1 MKNLFTKYG
10 LAVLLLAV
18 LIAVLLSIMAFVS
31 TSSALLSNLAGII
44 ASPFRAV
51 GSAVVGTVTGWGD
64 YLTEFDRLKA
74 ENEALRKELAETKA
88 SIRQAE
94 QDREENRILREQ
106 LELKA
111 QRRDLTTVAARIVE
125 QDSSNWSSMLT
136 VNRGTAYGVAVGD
149 YVVDANGYLVGE
161 VAEAGL
167 NWSTVRTVLDSETSL
182 GAMVYRS
189 GASAVAQG
197 DFARMQ
203 EGRLTLGYLGTDPDI
218 MEGDLVLTF
227 GLGGYHPSGLVI
239 GYVEET
245 GTGDN
250 GLAQYA
256 VVRPEA
262 ALEDLSEVFII
273 TDFVIED

>member
-1 MKNLFTKYG
+1 MKKLFTKYG

-136 VNRGTAYGVAVGD
+136 VNRGTAYEVAVGD

-161 VAEAGL
+161 VVEAGL

-203 EGRLTLGYLGTDPDI
+203 EGRLTLGYLGTDPDV

-262 ALEDLSEVFII
+262 ALEDLSEAFII

>member
-161 VAEAGL
+161 VTEAGL

-203 EGRLTLGYLGTDPDI
+203 EGRLTLGYLGTDPDV

>member
-74 ENEALRKELAETKA
+74 ENEALRKELAETYA

-161 VAEAGL
+161 VVEAGL

-262 ALEDLSEVFII
+262 ALEDLSEAFII